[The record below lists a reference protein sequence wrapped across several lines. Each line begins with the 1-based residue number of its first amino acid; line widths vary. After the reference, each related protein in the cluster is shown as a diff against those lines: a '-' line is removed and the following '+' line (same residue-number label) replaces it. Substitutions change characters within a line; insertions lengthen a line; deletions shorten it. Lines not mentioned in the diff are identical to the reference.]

1 MKTHAA
7 RPRGWRTVWLLLHR
21 WAGLTLTLFLVVAGL
36 TGSLLAFA
44 PQLDAWLQRDL
55 YAVPVTGP
63 RMDPFELHRRA
74 EALLAPAHLDFVT
87 LDSDHPGEAVM
98 FYATPEEA
106 SPVLMALALNP
117 YTGEEIARFDAG
129 DDAPLSRRSLLGFVF
144 RLHFQLL
151 LGEPGRW
158 AFGIAA
164 LIWTLDCFVGF
175 YLTLPVRRRREGPR
189 TGRSFW
195 ALWKP
200 AWLIRRGGSTWRLN
214 FDFHRAAGLW
224 TWALLFVFAVS
235 AVSFNLPELYN
246 PAQRWLGGRSDPSEQ
261 VPALPAP
268 LAAPRTDWAQ
278 AAETGRRLLAERAR
292 AEGFTTG
299 TGQGL
304 YFDRTKGLFGY
315 SAHTSRDVGGS
326 TASVLWFDDSTGTD
340 RGFASPLGMSGV
352 NDFTTWVQYLHLGA
366 IGGLAGRVAV
376 SLMGFVIT
384 GLSLT
389 GAYLWWARRGGRAVR
404 A

>member
-1 MKTHAA
+1 MSAE
-7 RPRGWRTVWLLLHR
+7 RGVRWRGVWLVVHR

-44 PQLDAWLQRDL
+44 PQLDAWLQPDL

-74 EALLAPAHLDFVT
+74 EALLAPAQLDFVT

-98 FYATPEEA
+98 YYATPD
-106 SPVLMALALNP
+106 STNPTVMALALNP

-151 LGEPGRW
+151 AGEPGRW

-200 AWLIRRGGSTWRLN
+200 AWLIRRGSSPWRLN

-224 TWALLFVFAVS
+224 TWVLLFVFAVS

-246 PAQRWLGGRSDPSEQ
+246 PVQRWLGGVSDPAER
-261 VPALPAP
+261 VPALATP
-268 LAAPRTDWAQ
+268 LPAPRTDWAE
-278 AAETGRRLLAERAR
+278 AAEIGSRLMAERAR
-292 AEGFTTG
+292 AEGFTAG
-299 TGQGL
+299 PGRGL
-304 YFDRTKGLFGY
+304 YFDRVKGLYGY
-315 SAHTSRDVGGS
+315 SAHTSRDVGES
-326 TASVLWFDDSTGTD
+326 TSSILWFEDGTGAD
-340 RGFASPLGMSGV
+340 RGLLTPLGMSPL
-352 NDFTTWVQYLHLGA
+352 NDFTTWVQYLHLAGV
-366 IGGLAGRVAV
+366 GGFPMRVVV
-376 SLMGFVIT
+376 SLMGLVIT

-389 GAYLWWARRGGRAVR
+389 GVYLWWARRSVPA
-404 A
+404 